1 MMKKHLVATNGG
13 LKMTVDELITKLE
26 KVRDKNKVVLFVDI
40 NGGWTNVKF
49 VEPDDN
55 QHCFAVFITP
65 CENRE
70 K

>member
-1 MMKKHLVATNGG
+1 
-13 LKMTVDELITKLE
+13 MTVDELITKLE

-55 QHCFAVFITP
+55 QHCATVFITP